1 MANRLLRVGITQG
14 DINGVGLEIVLKTF
28 AVPEMLG
35 LCTPVIYGVG
45 KALAYHRKALDMQL
59 NVAGVRSA
67 EDATDGRVNMVS
79 LSDEEVPITLGQPS
93 PEAGAAAFA
102 ALERAVADLRAGHID
117 VLVTAPVS
125 KGSIPGFSGH
135 TEYIEAQMRQAAAP
149 VATGEPPVL
158 PPADDDEL
166 PPPPPFEGEA
176 PRPVTPPLP
185 RNEALIM
192 LMNSQMRI
200 ALVTSHLPLREVAN
214 AITQE
219 SLVRKLRAF
228 DHSLRRDFTI
238 TRPRIAVLGLNPHAG
253 DNGNLG
259 SEEQTVIRPAI
270 EEATRMGVHAHGPY
284 AADSF
289 FGTRAYEH
297 FDGVLAMYHDQGLA
311 SFKALAME
319 NGINFTAGLDVV
331 RTAPDLGVSYDI
343 AGKGV
348 ADETPFREAIYAA
361 IDIHRNRIAWDEG
374 HENPLRK
381 LYHERKEDE
390 RPFGRQPQ
398 MRL

>member
-1 MANRLLRVGITQG
+1 
-14 DINGVGLEIVLKTF
+14 
-28 AVPEMLG
+28 
-35 LCTPVIYGVG
+35 
-45 KALAYHRKALDMQL
+45 
-59 NVAGVRSA
+59 
-67 EDATDGRVNMVS
+67 
-79 LSDEEVPITLGQPS
+79 
-93 PEAGAAAFA
+93 
-102 ALERAVADLRAGHID
+102 
-117 VLVTAPVS
+117 
-125 KGSIPGFSGH
+125 
-135 TEYIEAQMRQAAAP
+135 MRQAPAP
-149 VATGEPPVL
+149 VAAGEPPVL

-343 AGKGV
+343 AGKG
-348 ADETPFREAIYAA
+348 
-361 IDIHRNRIAWDEG
+361 
-374 HENPLRK
+374 
-381 LYHERKEDE
+381 
-390 RPFGRQPQ
+390 
-398 MRL
+398 